1 MAATVSQS
9 ASQPQAILK
18 VSTKGVDD
26 EGAHKARGGPWNGP
40 RHMFSG
46 RKRHMNSPI
55 MPTKGPLEL
64 ADAAPSAASDADD
77 LSALVSELTVS
88 EATFAPLASRGAPP
102 PQVLDQ
108 IAAAGGIH
116 EQLRES
122 GRHLRFFA
130 GAPGERA
137 RLEIRDD
144 DGNLMRTVSMT
155 EAVELA
161 AGRRLA

>member
-1 MAATVSQS
+1 
-9 ASQPQAILK
+9 
-18 VSTKGVDD
+18 
-26 EGAHKARGGPWNGP
+26 
-40 RHMFSG
+40 
-46 RKRHMNSPI
+46 MNSPI

-64 ADAAPSAASDADD
+64 ADAASSAASDADD
-77 LSALVSELTVS
+77 LSTLVSELTVS
-88 EATFAPLASRGAPP
+88 EATFAPLASRG
-102 PQVLDQ
+102 
-108 IAAAGGIH
+108 AAGGIH

-144 DGNLMRTVSMT
+144 DGKLMRTVSMT

-161 AGRRLA
+161 AGRRLV